1 MYAYWWNK
9 EEEEKLARTT
19 KSQIKAKQVIQG
31 EQSFI
36 PKEMGKDST
45 QPSKKLLVLKKRQK
59 HGSTPLAN
67 KQKPHQSTKSAH
79 KLKVKLVPLERGK

>member
-1 MYAYWWNK
+1 
-9 EEEEKLARTT
+9 
-19 KSQIKAKQVIQG
+19 
-31 EQSFI
+31 
-36 PKEMGKDST
+36 MGKDST